1 MIQNHFLR
9 IRKLDLKIN
18 YPGEKPKRSWIITKS
33 DILSVSVSR
42 FLGRRFIGPALV
54 RKPWY
59 LSLDQSGMVRGQ
71 VHDDYLEDIFMK
83 WPLPSEK
90 PFRRNEMTLP
100 KERQNDSQIQQ

>member
-1 MIQNHFLR
+1 MIKTHFLR

-18 YPGEKPKRSWIITKS
+18 YLGEQPKRPWIITKS

-59 LSLDQSGMVRGQ
+59 LSLDQSGVVRGQ

-83 WPLPSEK
+83 WPFPSEK
-90 PFRRNEMTLP
+90 SFRRNEMTLP
-100 KERQNDSQIQQ
+100 KERQTDSQIQQ